1 MIKRLSNMIFGNNN
15 TLYYFSILLLIFFIV
30 LGIALDAIYLWVIP
44 LGFLAAYFVI
54 IDFKWVYLFFFF
66 ILPFTMEFYFPNGMG
81 LDIPGE
87 LILLFLT
94 GVFIVFIASKF
105 RTLDISIL
113 SNWITKLIII
123 HLIWILF
130 TSITAQN
137 STISLKFL
145 LAKIWYVVPM
155 YFMTLF
161 LVEKKDVKTIVR
173 NLVIA
178 LVILVVVVTFRHS
191 TTAFDF
197 STINNAVMPLFRNHV
212 TYASILVVVFPYL
225 VLVLFLQSKG
235 VFRLLLFGAIII
247 FLTGIFLSY
256 TRAAYVSIF
265 AMPAVYLVIKLRLLK
280 PMIVVGLISVVG
292 VVGFLV
298 IDDNYLNYSPNYEKT
313 IAYKDFDDIVNA
325 TYEGTDIS
333 TVERGYR
340 WVAGYNMIKDKP
352 VLGFG
357 PGNFYSC
364 YRPYT
369 VRSFETYVSD
379 NPEKSGIHSYYLMTI
394 VEQGF
399 IGFIILMIL
408 VIYSLIYAE
417 NLYHKL
423 HNSELKNILMA
434 SILSI
439 VGVYLILLINDM
451 LESIKVGTLYYF
463 NLALIILI
471 KKWGNIIEK

>member
-1 MIKRLSNMIFGNNN
+1 MIKKLSNIIFGDDNSF
-15 TLYYFSILLLIFFIV
+15 YYSSIALLAFFII
-30 LGIALDAIYLWVIP
+30 LGISLDAIYLWAIP
-44 LGFLAAYFVI
+44 LVFLAAYFVI
-54 IDFKWVYLFFFF
+54 IDFKWVYLLFFF
-66 ILPFTMEFYFPNGMG
+66 ILPFTMEFYFSNGMG

-87 LILLFLT
+87 LLLLLLT
-94 GVFIVFIASKF
+94 GISIVFALSKF
-105 RTLDISIL
+105 TTLDVSIL
-113 SNWITKLIII
+113 SNWITKLIVV

-137 STISLKFL
+137 PVIAVKFL
-145 LAKIWYVVPM
+145 LAKIWYVIPM

-161 LVEKKDVKTIVR
+161 LVQKKDIKTIVR

-178 LVILVVVVTFRHS
+178 LSILVVIVMFRHS

-197 STINNAVMPLFRNHV
+197 STINDAVMPLFRNHV
-212 TYASILVVVFPYL
+212 TYASILVVVFPFL

-235 VFRLLLFGAIII
+235 IFRI
-247 FLTGIFLSY
+247 FLLASIFIFLAGIFLSY
-256 TRAAYVSIF
+256 TRAAYVAIF
-265 AMPAVYLVIKLRLLK
+265 VMPIVYLVVKQRLLK
-280 PMIVVGLISVVG
+280 PLIVIGLIPTVG
-292 VVGFLV
+292 VIGFLV

-313 IAYKDFDDIVNA
+313 IAHKDFDDIVNA
-325 TYEGTDIS
+325 TYNGTDIS

-352 VLGFG
+352 ILGFG

-379 NPEKSGIHSYYLMTI
+379 NPEKSGIHSYYLMTV

-408 VIYSLIYAE
+408 VIYSLVYAE

-423 HNSELKNILMA
+423 QDRELKNMLMA
-434 SILSI
+434 VILSM

-451 LESIKVGTLYYF
+451 LESIKVGTLYFF

-471 KKWGNIIEK
+471 ERWERQL